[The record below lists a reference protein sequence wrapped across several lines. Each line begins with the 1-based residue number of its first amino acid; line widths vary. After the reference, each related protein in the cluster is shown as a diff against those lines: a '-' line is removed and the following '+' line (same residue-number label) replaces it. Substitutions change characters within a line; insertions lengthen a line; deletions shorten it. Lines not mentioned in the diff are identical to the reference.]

1 MLRGGGDDVD
11 GGQKTEGKRVKTE
24 VNGKDGKYGADLH
37 IVELI

>member
-1 MLRGGGDDVD
+1 MLMRGGGGNGVD

-24 VNGKDGKYGADLH
+24 VNGKDGGDLH